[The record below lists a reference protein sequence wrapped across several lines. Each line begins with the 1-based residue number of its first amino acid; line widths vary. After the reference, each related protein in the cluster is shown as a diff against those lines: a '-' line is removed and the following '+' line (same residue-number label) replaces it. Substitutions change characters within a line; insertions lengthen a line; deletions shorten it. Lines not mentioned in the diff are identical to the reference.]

1 MHLIP
6 QSWPHLH
13 ILIGVFPSF
22 GLLCVLGFY
31 IAGLVKED
39 IGVRQTSLVLL
50 VLLALLSVP
59 VYLSGA
65 ASADALSGNPRFSK
79 DMLNTHYVWGLAS
92 LAALVLTGLAALVAL
107 GVSGGKGRPG
117 IGEARVVLSLC
128 VITLVLLVVAD
139 GWEIGHRELQSTTVI
154 PEVTT
159 PAAWPHVH
167 MILNHAPTVG
177 LAFALVFYIVA
188 LAIDNDLM
196 KQGSLVLFVICAV
209 LGVPTYVTGTA
220 AMWALTQPANPEIS
234 KAVINAHRDVALL
247 TLVGLAFTGGASW
260 LALWRRRYSGS
271 FSNVGVSLLRVLIF
285 AVATLGIMTET
296 GHRGGQINHPEI
308 RIATEALPTNPD
320 AGITPA
326 IESLMSGITWFLPWQ
341 IAHFFG
347 YCLIFGAAFALLLRV
362 LGFWKSVSFAAA
374 HRLLLLGFIGVLL
387 NVVSGM
393 LLMLHDSYRYVVND
407 YTFAPKV
414 TLITVGAIAAL
425 YFSASDRLW
434 KLRPGDDAPAVA
446 KWIAAIVFVAWTGVI
461 VCGRLL
467 YAL

>member
-31 IAGLVKED
+31 IAGLVKGD
-39 IGVRQTSLVLL
+39 IGVRRTGLVLF
-50 VLLALLSVP
+50 VLLALLSIP
-59 VYLSGA
+59 IYLSGA
-65 ASADALSGNPRFSK
+65 ASTAALSGNPRFSGE
-79 DMLNTHYVWGLAS
+79 MLNTHYVWGFAS
-92 LAALVLTGLAALVAL
+92 LAALVLTGLAAVVAL
-107 GVSGGKGRPG
+107 GVAGGKGRPG
-117 IGEARVVLSLC
+117 VGEARVVLSLS
-128 VITLVLLVVAD
+128 VITLALLVVAD

-154 PEVTT
+154 PDVTT
-159 PAAWPHVH
+159 PAVWPHIH

-177 LAFALVFYIVA
+177 FVFALVFYVVA
-188 LAIDNDLM
+188 LAVDNDLM
-196 KQGSLVLFVICAV
+196 KQGALVLFVICAV
-209 LGVPTYVTGTA
+209 LGIPTYVTGTA

-234 KAVINAHRDVALL
+234 KAVINAHRDMALW

-260 LALWRRRYSGS
+260 LALWRRRYSGG
-271 FSNVGVSLLRVLIF
+271 FSGVGASLLLVLIF
-285 AVATLGIMTET
+285 AVATLGVMTET

-308 RIATEALPTNPD
+308 RVAAEALPTD
-320 AGITPA
+320 AEAGITPA
-326 IESLMSGITWFLPWQ
+326 IESLMTGNTWFVPWQ
-341 IAHFFG
+341 IVHFFG

-387 NVVSGM
+387 NVFSGI

-425 YFSASDRLW
+425 YFTASDRLW

-446 KWIAAIVFVAWTGVI
+446 KWIAALVFVAWTGVI

-467 YAL
+467 NFL

>member
-39 IGVRQTSLVLL
+39 IGVRRTSLVLFA
-50 VLLALLSVP
+50 LLALLSIP
-59 VYLSGA
+59 IYLSGTDSTA
-65 ASADALSGNPRFSK
+65 ELSGNPRFSK
-79 DMLNTHYVWGLAS
+79 DMLSTHYIWGLAS
-92 LAALVLTGLAALVAL
+92 LGALILTGLAAIVAL
-107 GVSGGKGRPG
+107 AVSGGKGRPAV
-117 IGEARVVLSLC
+117 GEARVVLVLA
-128 VITLVLLVVAD
+128 VVTLVVLIVAD
-139 GWEIGHRELQSTTVI
+139 GWEIGHRELQSTAVI
-154 PEVTT
+154 PDVTT

-177 LAFALVFYIVA
+177 FAFALVFYVVA
-188 LAIDNDLM
+188 LAASNDLM
-196 KQGSLVLFVICAV
+196 KQGSLILFVICAV

-234 KAVINAHRDVALL
+234 KAVITAHRDMALW
-247 TLVGLAFTGGASW
+247 TLVGLAFTGGTSW
-260 LALWRRRYSGS
+260 LALWRRRYVGS
-271 FSNVGVSLLRVLIF
+271 FSGVGVSLLLVLVF
-285 AVATLGIMTET
+285 AVATLGIMAET

-308 RIATEALPTNPD
+308 RVATEALPADPD

-326 IESLMSGITWFLPWQ
+326 IEAFMSGNTWFVPWQ
-341 IAHFFG
+341 IVHFFG
-347 YCLIFGAAFALLLRV
+347 YSLIFGAAFALLLRV
-362 LGFWKSVSFAAA
+362 FGVWKSVSFAAA
-374 HRLLLLGFIGVLL
+374 HRLLILGFIGVLL

-407 YTFAPKV
+407 YTFAPKIA
-414 TLITVGAIAAL
+414 LITIGAIAAL

-434 KLRPGDDAPAVA
+434 KLRPGDDAPATA
-446 KWIAAIVFVAWTGVI
+446 KWVAAIVFAAWTGVI
-461 VCGRLL
+461 ICGRLL

>member
-22 GLLCVLGFY
+22 GMLCVLGFY
-31 IAGLVKED
+31 VAGLVRQD
-39 IGVRQTSLVLL
+39 IGTRRTSLVLFA
-50 VLLALLSVP
+50 LLALLSVP
-59 VYLSGA
+59 VYLSGT
-65 ASADALSGNPRFSK
+65 ASTAQLSGNSRFSG
-79 DMLNTHYVWGLAS
+79 DMLDAHYVWGVAS
-92 LAALVLTGLAALVAL
+92 LAALILTGLASLVAL
-107 GVSGGKGRPG
+107 AVSGGKGHPG
-117 IGEARVVLSLC
+117 VGEARVVLSLA
-128 VITLVLLVVAD
+128 VITLILLVVAN
-139 GWEIGHRELQSTTVI
+139 GWEIGHRELQSTAVI
-154 PEVTT
+154 PDVTT
-159 PAAWPHVH
+159 PSGWPHVH
-167 MILNHAPTVG
+167 MILNHAPTAGFV
-177 LAFALVFYIVA
+177 FALVFFLVA
-188 LAIDNDLM
+188 LAVNNDLM
-196 KQGSLVLFVICAV
+196 KQGSLILFVICAI

-234 KAVINAHRDVALL
+234 KAVINAHRDMALW
-247 TLVGLAFTGGASW
+247 TMVGLAFTGGTSW
-260 LALWRRRYSGS
+260 LALWRRRYNGGFSG
-271 FSNVGVSLLRVLIF
+271 VGAALLLVLIF
-285 AVATLGIMTET
+285 AIATLGVMAET

-308 RIATEALPTNPD
+308 RVLTEALPVDPD

-326 IESLMSGITWFLPWQ
+326 IESFMSGNTWFVPWQ
-341 IAHFFG
+341 IVHFFG

-374 HRLLLLGFIGVLL
+374 HRLLVLGFIGVLL

-434 KLRPGDDAPAVA
+434 KLRPGDDAPAAA
-446 KWIAAIVFVAWTGVI
+446 KWIAAIVFVAWGGVI

-467 YAL
+467 NFL